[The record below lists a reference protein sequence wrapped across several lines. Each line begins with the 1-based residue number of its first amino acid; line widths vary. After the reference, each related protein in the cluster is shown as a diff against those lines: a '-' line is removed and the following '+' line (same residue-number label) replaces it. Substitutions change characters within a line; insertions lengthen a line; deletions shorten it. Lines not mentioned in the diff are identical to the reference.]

1 MGTGQADSA
10 QILARALVRVAT
22 DLNGLLAELAQA
34 GYGEE
39 AAIGRARILHF
50 APTAADKARV
60 DEYWR
65 ELAMERLSTL
75 RAPGNVWHQP
85 LHRSHLL
92 DLLRAGFPPLP
103 LAPGRKLPMIELAHR
118 RCYEEMGDP
127 IHLETVRRVRD
138 ASARAIAASG
148 LQDDPD
154 FASMPWRERKRLQR
168 ERWTA
173 MLAPHGFAIKNKARN
188 VVVAERHTSDGKF
201 VFAILDES
209 GSNLEHYG
217 QLEHIITVRTTGQ
230 PVSHI
235 SENDGSLARFQID
248 TLVPEFRWT
257 ARHFSTYPEFC
268 RMVDATTFAA
278 LCIYRRLDLALA
290 DLQSNPT
297 S

>member
-1 MGTGQADSA
+1 MDISQVDSA
-10 QILARALVRVAT
+10 QILARALVRVAA
-22 DLNGLLAELAQA
+22 DLDGLLAELAQA

-50 APTAADKARV
+50 APTLYDKARV
-60 DEYWR
+60 AEYWR

-75 RAPGNVWHQP
+75 CAPGGVRYQP
-85 LHRSHLL
+85 LYRSHLL
-92 DLLRAGFPPLP
+92 DVLRAGFPPL
-103 LAPGRKLPMIELAHR
+103 ARERKLPMVELAHR
-118 RCYEEMGDP
+118 RCYEEREDP
-127 IHLETVRRVRD
+127 VHQETMRRVGD
-138 ASARAIAASG
+138 ARARAISASG

-154 FASMPWRERKRLQR
+154 FASMPWLERKRLQR

-173 MLAPHGFAIKNKARN
+173 MLEPHGFAIKNKARN

-209 GSNLEHYG
+209 RSNLERYG
-217 QLEHIITVRTTGQ
+217 QLEHIITVRKSGQ
-230 PVSHI
+230 PLSHI
-235 SENDGSLARFQID
+235 PEKDGSLARFEID
-248 TLVPEFRWT
+248 TLVPEFHWT

-290 DLQSNPT
+290 DL
-297 S
+297 